1 MYCLKNEREE
11 NVHKIFKY
19 IFSPR
24 RAATRRHSPHDPQDL
39 CPLQFET
46 QRAGGSI
53 SGLSLGLQTPAR
65 SFRESLIS
73 ARSLLIQV
81 DVAWLTLTSA
91 EKEGSHPKA
100 VGRGAE
106 ALSVTSHRNNAGNKP
121 RTAFVWERARFRL
134 ARLDWRSRLG
144 WAG

>member
-46 QRAGGSI
+46 QRVGGSI
-53 SGLSLGLQTPAR
+53 SGLLLGLQTPAR
-65 SFRESLIS
+65 SFRESLIP

-106 ALSVTSHRNNAGNKP
+106 ALSPLTAITQVTNRAQRSFGKEHDFGWR
-121 RTAFVWERARFRL
+121 VWTGDR
-134 ARLDWRSRLG
+134 G
-144 WAG
+144 